1 MHIQVHTALLHVVE
15 KGDPA
20 APPIVFIHGFPFSHH
35 MWDAQ
40 TAALST
46 AYKTIAYDLRGL
58 GESSLGD
65 GQYTVEA
72 HVEDLIAVLDH
83 FGIEKAVIVGLSL
96 GGYITLRAL
105 ESHPGRFR
113 AAILCDTRS
122 EADGNEAKINRARA
136 VAAVKSRGSS
146 WFADD
151 FVHKVFAEGSF
162 KRIPEVVEQ
171 IRITIARTPPLAIAG
186 TLLALAARTD
196 TTASLAAVTVPTL
209 ILVGEHD
216 VITPPEASRSMHA
229 MIPGSE
235 LHIIPDAAHMS
246 PLENPGEVNRRM
258 LEFLHRLS

>member
-1 MHIQVHTALLHVVE
+1 MHIQVQTALLHVVE

-20 APPIVFIHGFPFSHH
+20 ALPIVFLHGFPFSHH

-40 TAALST
+40 TEVLST
-46 AYKTIAYDLRGL
+46 AYRTIAYDLRGL

-65 GQYTVEA
+65 GQYTVEG
-72 HVEDLIAVLDH
+72 HVEDLLAVLEH

-136 VAAVKSRGSS
+136 IAAVKSRGSS

-151 FVHKVFAEGSF
+151 FMHKVFAEASF
-162 KRIPEVVEQ
+162 TRIPKVLEQ
-171 IRITIARTPPLAIAG
+171 IRTTIARTPPLAIAG

-196 TTASLAAVTVPTL
+196 TTASLPAVTVPTL

-216 VITPPEASRSMHA
+216 VTTPPEAARSMHEK
-229 MIPGSE
+229 IPGSE
-235 LHIIPDAAHMS
+235 FHIIPDAAHMS
-246 PLENPGEVNRRM
+246 AVENPDEVNRRM
-258 LEFLHRLS
+258 LEFLRKL

>member
-1 MHIQVHTALLHVVE
+1 MHIQVHTALLHAVE

-20 APPIVFIHGFPFSHH
+20 ALPIVFIHGFPFSHR

-40 TAALST
+40 VAALSP
-46 AYKTIAYDLRGL
+46 AYRTIAYDLRGL

-65 GQYTVEA
+65 GQYSVEG

-83 FGIEKAVIVGLSL
+83 CGIQKAVITGLSL

-105 ESHPGRFR
+105 ESHPERFL

-136 VAAVKSRGSS
+136 VSAVKSRGSS

-151 FVHKVFAEGSF
+151 FVHKVFAESSF
-162 KRIPEVVEQ
+162 TKIPEAVEQ
-171 IRITIARTPPLAIAG
+171 IRTTIARTPPLAIAG

-196 TTASLAAVTVPTL
+196 TTASLSSITVPTL

-216 VITPPEASRSMHA
+216 VTTPPDASRSMHA
-229 MIPGSE
+229 KIPGSE

-246 PLENPGEVNRRM
+246 AVENPAEVNRRI
-258 LEFLHRLS
+258 LEFLHRLT